1 MSPNLP
7 VLQLATRLMVN
18 IICMKMKE
26 ENVCKASVVVQG
38 AGNDVV
44 QYIISSEFLIF
55 RTLTLKL
62 LQS

>member
-1 MSPNLP
+1 MQSLG
-7 VLQLATRLMVN
+7 AG
-18 IICMKMKE
+18 
-26 ENVCKASVVVQG
+26 AG

-62 LQS
+62 LQP

>member
-1 MSPNLP
+1 
-7 VLQLATRLMVN
+7 
-18 IICMKMKE
+18 MKMKE